1 MQRALELAQNGL
13 GSVAPNPLVGC
24 VIVCE
29 NKIIGEGWHQKFG
42 GPHAEV
48 NAVNS
53 IKNQELLSNS
63 TVYVNLEPC
72 AHHGKTPPCADML
85 VKHQVK
91 KVVIANEDPN
101 PLVNGGGIKKLQ
113 EAGVEVTTGV
123 LADSGLELNRRFF
136 TYQKKQRPYI
146 ILKWARTADGF
157 VARSNYDSKW
167 ISNNSSRKLVHKWR
181 GEEQSIL
188 VGFNTAQYDDPQLT
202 VRDWFGKNPLR
213 LVVDKNL
220 ELSSDL
226 QLFDGN
232 QKTICYNMSKDEEGH
247 NLIYKKVS
255 SNIEEDVL
263 ADLYNRKIQS
273 VIIEGGASTL
283 QRFISLNLW
292 DEARVFIG
300 DKIFGSG
307 IKSPTLNKGIFAQ
320 ENIENDRLLIY
331 KNY

>member
-24 VIVCE
+24 VIVCK
-29 NKIIGEGWHQKFG
+29 NKIIGEGWHQQFG

-53 IKNQELLSNS
+53 VKNQELLSNS

-85 VKHQVK
+85 VKHRVK

-101 PLVNGGGIKKLQ
+101 PLVNGGGIQKLQ
-113 EAGVEVTTGV
+113 EAGIEVTTGL

-136 TYQKKQRPYI
+136 TYQKKRRPYI
-146 ILKWARTADGF
+146 ILKWAQTADGF

-188 VGFNTAQYDDPQLT
+188 VGFNTAKYDDPQLN
-202 VRDWFGKNPLR
+202 VRDWSGKNPLR
-213 LVVDKNL
+213 LVIDKNL

-232 QKTICYNMSKDEEGH
+232 QATVCYNLSKDEEEH
-247 NLIYKKVS
+247 NLIYKQVS
-255 SNIEEDVL
+255 SNIAEDVL
-263 ADLYNRKIQS
+263 TDLYNRKIQS

-283 QRFISLNLW
+283 ERFINLNLW
-292 DEARVFIG
+292 DEARVFVG
-300 DKIFGSG
+300 NETFGSG
-307 IKSPTLNKGIFAQ
+307 IKAPTLNKPIFAQ
-320 ENIENDRLLIY
+320 ENIEDDRLLIY
-331 KNY
+331 KN